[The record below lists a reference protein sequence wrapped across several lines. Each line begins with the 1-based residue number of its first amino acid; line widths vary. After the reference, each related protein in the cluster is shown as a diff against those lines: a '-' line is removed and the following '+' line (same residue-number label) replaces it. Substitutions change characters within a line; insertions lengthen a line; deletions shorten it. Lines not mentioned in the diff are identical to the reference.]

1 LLLSVQKSDTF
12 KDLDKLYKLFT
23 KADKFSG
30 HHSRFSYPDPMFFP
44 DPTNTLLIDDSTAKA
59 SLQPY
64 NHLPIL
70 DFEWNMLKTAAEAV
84 EEFEQVHG
92 VSKVLKPADA
102 LRLIFGHS
110 ALDFYRKTLSSETG
124 MATATAEKRVDGIL
138 LAIVGILSEIQD
150 VQSIPAWIAAG
161 GLRPDV
167 SSTFTE
173 DIAQKGWEHVV
184 ALDTT
189 RQRPASAQ
197 QGATSDSKRKKR
209 KLDNSMAD
217 QDGLQKGNGGVMGG
231 MPTLEQNGNSALP
244 QMAGQS
250 TNHIVQ
256 TVLPSHP
263 DYQHW
268 YDSPF
273 HVLYWVRRGLIALQE
288 RGVPLQ
294 HNMSGIER
302 RLREAER
309 QRKELDDAVAARR
322 AASLAGPSS
331 LGQASQPPIMG
342 ADL

>member
-1 LLLSVQKSDTF
+1 
-12 KDLDKLYKLFT
+12 
-23 KADKFSG
+23 
-30 HHSRFSYPDPMFFP
+30 MFFP
-44 DPTNTLLIDDSTAKA
+44 DPSNTLLIDDSTAKA

-110 ALDFYRKTLSSETG
+110 AIDFYRKTLSAENEMT
-124 MATATAEKRVDGIL
+124 TTPAEKRVDGIL
-138 LAIVGILSEIQD
+138 LAIIGILSEIQD

-167 SSTFTE
+167 SNTFTE
-173 DIAQKGWEHVV
+173 DIAQQGWKHVV
-184 ALDTT
+184 ALDMT
-189 RQRPASAQ
+189 RHRPASTQ
-197 QGATSDSKRKKR
+197 QEAPSGSKRKKR
-209 KLDNSMAD
+209 KHDNSMAE
-217 QDGLQKGNGGVMGG
+217 QDGLQRGNGGVMGEI
-231 MPTLEQNGNSALP
+231 PSLELNENSALP
-244 QMAGQS
+244 QVAVQS
-250 TNHIVQ
+250 TDHIVQ
-256 TVLPSHP
+256 TVLPSHS

-294 HNMSGIER
+294 HNMSGIEK
-302 RLREAER
+302 RLQEAER

-331 LGQASQPPIMG
+331 LRQASQPSI
-342 ADL
+342 